1 MKSIEATPQDASWPD
16 LERSAA
22 VDGLVPN
29 FAVFGHPIA
38 HSLSPRIHARFA
50 ASSGIALRYASVD
63 TPPAAFAAQLGA
75 FTAAGGRGANVTLPL
90 KQAALALCAQASDFA
105 GRAGAVNT
113 LSVLPDGRWRGDN
126 TDGAGIVRD
135 LTGRHALDLRGRRGL
150 LLGAGG
156 GARAVAFALLDAG
169 VAELTIVN
177 RSPERADE
185 LADAIGQPARA
196 HARYWADLGDLGN
209 FELIVNA
216 TSAGHGAE
224 TLALPFSLVARR
236 ALCYDLSYGA
246 AAFAFLAW
254 ARAARAGQAID
265 GLGMLIEQ
273 AAESFAIW
281 HGIRPETDTVYAEL
295 RGELRLQA
303 SD

>member
-1 MKSIEATPQDASWPD
+1 MNPD
-16 LERSAA
+16 QQRY
-22 VDGLVPN
+22 
-29 FAVFGHPIA
+29 AVFGHPIA

-50 ASSGIALRYASVD
+50 AQAGVALDYRAIDAPPESFVAQLAS
-63 TPPAAFAAQLGA
+63 FAAG
-75 FTAAGGRGANVTLPL
+75 GGRGANVTLPL
-90 KQAALALCAQASDFA
+90 KEAAFALCHDTSAFA
-105 GRAGAVNT
+105 RRVRAVNT
-113 LSVLPDGRWRGDN
+113 LTANAHGSWRGDN
-126 TDGAGIVRD
+126 TDGDGLVRD

-156 GARAVAFALLDAG
+156 AARAAAFALLDAG

-177 RSPERADE
+177 RNPERADA
-185 LADAIGQPARA
+185 LADAVAEPARVRT
-196 HARYWADLGDLGN
+196 RYWDDLSNCGN

-216 TSAGHGAE
+216 TSAGHGGAG
-224 TLALPFSLVARR
+224 LALPFGLVARR

-254 ARAARAGQAID
+254 ARAAQAGQAID

-281 HGIRPETDTVYAEL
+281 HGARPDTDPVYADLRREL
-295 RGELRLQA
+295 PLHA